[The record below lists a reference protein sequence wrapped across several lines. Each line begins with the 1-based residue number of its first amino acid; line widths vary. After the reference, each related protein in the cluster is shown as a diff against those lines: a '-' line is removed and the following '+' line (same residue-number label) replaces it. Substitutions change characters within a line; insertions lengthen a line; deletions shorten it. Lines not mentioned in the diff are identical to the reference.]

1 MAAQKYRFLN
11 GPTRTRTITFDIAV
25 ETSGNARAHGRISAF
40 GYGFTFQVVGSTLT
54 VDGVNYTMPTAAV
67 GGGYE
72 GTCTISVQTKEVT
85 ELLGVGAL
93 YDVGVGERSVRGSAF
108 TSTLT
113 LGGTTIDRSGTVPST
128 GSATDG
134 GWAGISPSY
143 LCYGKIKCGPDS
155 GSSYSFS
162 GNDSGSLTIT
172 PTSIPF
178 SAEEGAVSATASG
191 TGSASNVAYPGD
203 SYAWTW
209 SNTEAAG
216 YGISVSGDWTIT
228 RNGSPWSVL
237 PAGFFWNNPS
247 TFRYEAYAEARTNA
261 DLSAAYNLAAYAGS
275 GLSTEPMEVQL
286 LPKGDRVALTGSDS
300 VPMLL
305 RNRRRWAGGPL
316 VTNLGSSSTQVT
328 DHKSE
333 QGKIEAKWKRVGAP
347 DIQLA
352 RMGLRLWQ
360 WEALALSHDATT
372 LVDDGSALTV
382 TGGQFDGVW
391 SATAGGSVSVVSGAV
406 KLTGSAGK
414 TLKRTFVDTS
424 TTRMGWMQGYPCL
437 RIKMRCSAAAHT
449 ITVEITEPSNGK
461 ILKEDGTGY
470 EPKKWSV
477 QTGAAATWTDIY
489 LDLSSEHNGQPYS
502 TWNNRQSGGG
512 DAASFSAHFGG
523 VVASLIELTGLGAG
537 DYEIDELE
545 LLDRAVAPGA
555 SATNY
560 VHLQA
565 IPSGLLGQGI
575 CAGQGTV
582 EITAPSTGGLI
593 TIPTRLSPT
602 AGEIAAGQG
611 LNRQPGWGMVD
622 SSPRTGTVTVVSEP
636 DPFLG
641 GLNVLVYDTYSDRLC
656 SDMPALWAGGQ
667 GYLHGAGGWSPLFDG
682 GALDMTSPPVAIP
695 AQWSVASFSWEWGE
709 ALDDLDDA
717 FGFVAI
723 LPAGGVWGRML
734 QAPAAASVSAYRP
747 AMSGNA
753 TATEIGGSGSD
764 TEAIGAGSGFY
775 ALAGYGDEGLAS
787 SFPPKQWTITAAG
800 SSQSP
805 KPSRNMSIGTGRTRL
820 VLVEGQ
826 AVGGDE
832 GLDLAQSFSGRLA
845 RVWEES
851 GTIWLELRQQAGGAW
866 ERKTTSITGS
876 EPSVEYDTTSGALL
890 LVYVSSGIKQRVS
903 TDEGGAWAVA
913 TTISASGA
921 HPRVIPTQSG
931 VRHYFWYDS
940 GAIKRRSY
948 DAQMVEVIAVGS
960 VVASGAADDSFD
972 VRVLLSGSIL
982 LCYRNTSGAII
993 NLVSTDNGVAFA

>member
-11 GPTRTRTITFDIAV
+11 GPTRTRTIEFDIAV
-25 ETSGNARAHGRISAF
+25 STSGNARAHGRISAF

-54 VDGVNYTMPTAAV
+54 VDGVSYTMPTAEI
-67 GGGYE
+67 GGGYI

-85 ELLGVGAL
+85 ELLGIGAL
-93 YDVGVGERSVRGSAF
+93 YSVQVFEKSVRGSSF

-113 LGGTTIDRSGTVPST
+113 LGGTTINRSGTVPST

-134 GWAGISPSY
+134 GWLGISPSY

-155 GSSYSFS
+155 GSSYNFS

-178 SAEEGAVSATASG
+178 TAEEGAVSATTSG
-191 TGSASNVAYPGD
+191 SGSASNVSYPGD
-203 SYAWTW
+203 NYAWTW
-209 SNTEAAG
+209 SNVEEAG
-216 YGISVSGDWTIT
+216 YGVSVSADWTLT
-228 RNGSPWSVL
+228 RNGL
-237 PAGFFWNNPS
+237 PTPFLPGYSWNNPS
-247 TFRYEAYAEARTNA
+247 SFRYEAYAEARTTA
-261 DLSAAYNLAAYAGS
+261 DLSGAYNLAAYAGS
-275 GLSTEPMEVQL
+275 GLSSEPMEVQL
-286 LPKGDRVALTGSDS
+286 LPKGERIAMTGSS
-300 VPMLL
+300 AETLFL
-305 RNRRRWAGGPL
+305 RNRRRWAGGDKY
-316 VTNLGSSSTQVT
+316 TNLGQTTTQVT

-333 QGKIEAKWKRVGAP
+333 QGPVEARWKRVGAP
-347 DIQLA
+347 DSQLS
-352 RMGLRLWQ
+352 RMSLRLWQ
-360 WEALALSHDATT
+360 WEALSLDHDATT
-372 LVDDGSALTV
+372 LVDDGSALSPS
-382 TGGQFDGVW
+382 GGQFDGAW
-391 SATAGGSVSVVSGAV
+391 SATGGSVSISSGAV

-437 RIKMRCSAAAHT
+437 RIKMRCTAAAHS

-461 ILKEDGTGY
+461 ILKADGTGY
-470 EPKKWSV
+470 EPKKWEV
-477 QTGAAATWTDIY
+477 QTGAANTWTDLY

-502 TWNNRQSGGG
+502 KWNNRQSAAP

-523 VVASLIELTGLGAG
+523 VVASLIEFTGLGAG

-545 LLDRAVAPGA
+545 LLDRVAATGA

-565 IPSGLLGQGI
+565 AGSTLLLQGI

-582 EITAPSTGGLI
+582 EVPAITTGGLI

-602 AGEIAAGQG
+602 SGEIAAGQG
-611 LNRQPGWGMVD
+611 LNRQPGWSMTD
-622 SSPRTGTVTVVSEP
+622 SSPRVGTVTVVAEP
-636 DPFLG
+636 DPILG
-641 GLNVLVYDTYSDRLC
+641 GVNVLVYDTYSDRLC

-667 GYLHGAGGWSPLFDG
+667 GFLHGAGGWTPLFDG

-695 AQWSVASFSWEWGE
+695 AQWTVASVAWQWEE
-709 ALDDLDDA
+709 ALTDLDDP

-734 QAPAAASVSAYRP
+734 QAPATASVSAYR
-747 AMSGNA
+747 AAISGNA
-753 TATEIGGSGSD
+753 TAAEIGGTGSD

-775 ALAGYGDEGLAS
+775 ALAGYGDEGLVS
-787 SFPPKQWTITAAG
+787 TFPPRQWTITADG

-805 KPSRNMSIGTGRTRL
+805 KPSQSMPIGTGRSRL

-826 AVGGDE
+826 ATGGDE
-832 GLDLAQSFSGRLA
+832 GLDLAQSQTGRLA

-876 EPSVEYDTTSGALL
+876 EPSVEYDATGASGALL
-890 LVYVSSGIKQRVS
+890 LVYVSSGIKQRTS

-913 TTISASGA
+913 TTISASGT
-921 HPRVIPTQSG
+921 HPRVVPTQSG

-948 DAQMVEVIAVGS
+948 DAQMVQVIAVGS

-972 VRVLLSGSIL
+972 ARVLLNGNIL

-993 NLVSTDNGVAFA
+993 NLVSSDNGATFA